1 MESTVR
7 ICYKSTDVILFV
19 QLVLVTCL
27 ILVSVPAKIGKRPG
41 DLYSVMFSPV
51 EPNVVAVATE
61 DEGAIIY
68 DIRNLKRY
76 FSRYSVWVIA
86 L

>member
-1 MESTVR
+1 MSLQTAE
-7 ICYKSTDVILFV
+7 
-19 QLVLVTCL
+19 
-27 ILVSVPAKIGKRPG
+27 RPG
-41 DLYSVMFSPV
+41 ALYSVMFSPV